1 MESAEAA
8 FIEGCKFT
16 HTFWRDMEGPTS
28 PYYKKLLVEG
38 YSEHNLP
45 IPIIKTFNRNNK
57 KISPGIYLIYIVSED
72 GSQSFLT
79 KFLVI

>member
-1 MESAEAA
+1 MYDIIKLNVIGEDNCNYNCLVYKSQIPIFE
-8 FIEGCKFT
+8 FGT
-16 HTFWRDMEGPTS
+16 L

-57 KISPGIYLIYIVSED
+57 KIILLLLLIFLIILFYLCY
-72 GSQSFLT
+72 
-79 KFLVI
+79 